1 MAIKRVLIANRG
13 EIALRAIRTFKE
25 MGIES
30 VVIYSSADKDA
41 AYLDMADLRVCVGGP
56 KPKDSYLNIPA
67 IITAAELSGADA
79 IFPGYGFL
87 SENAHFAEICNH
99 HNIEFMGPDARVISL
114 MGNKSKAKETMIK
127 AGVPVIKGS
136 EGAIDSVDEAL
147 RIADQIGYPIML
159 KASSG
164 GGGRGMRIVEEPKK
178 LEQAFLSA
186 EAEAVG
192 AFGDGSIYME
202 KYIDSPRHIEVQLL
216 GDKHGNVVHLGGRDC
231 SLQRRHQKIIE
242 ESIGDSIPAKVR
254 DKLFETAV
262 NAAKFIEYEGAGT
275 MEFLVDRDN
284 NFYFME
290 MNTRLQVEHPVTEM
304 ITGIDLIEWMVRIAN
319 GERLFPQES
328 INFRGHSIEC
338 RITAED
344 PKSFMPSA
352 GLITKMILPG
362 GMNVR
367 VDTHAYAGYNIP
379 PYYDSMIGKLI
390 VWAEDRKSAISR
402 MSRALDEFV
411 IEGIKST
418 VEFHKMMMKS
428 DDFIEGRIHTGYLE
442 MFDLSS

>member
-25 MGIES
+25 MGIET
-30 VVIYSSADKDA
+30 VAIYSSADKDA
-41 AYLDMADLRVCVGGP
+41 AYLEVADLRVCVGGP
-56 KPKDSYLNIPA
+56 RPKDSYLNIPA
-67 IITAAELSGADA
+67 IITAAELSSADA

-87 SENAHFAEICNH
+87 SENAHFVEICNH
-99 HNIEFMGPDARVISL
+99 HNIEFMGPDAKVISL

-127 AGVPVIKGS
+127 AGVPVVRGS
-136 EGAIDSVDEAL
+136 EGAIESVDEAL
-147 RIADQIGYPIML
+147 KLADEIGYPVML

-186 EAEAVG
+186 EAEAMS

-216 GDKHGNVVHLGGRDC
+216 GDKHGNVVHLSGRDC

-242 ESIGDSIPAKVR
+242 ETIGNSVPADVR

-262 NAAKFIEYEGAGT
+262 NAAKFIGYRGAGT
-275 MEFLVDRDN
+275 MEFLLDKDN

-304 ITGIDLIEWMVRIAN
+304 ITGIDLIEWMVRVTN
-319 GERLFPQES
+319 GEKLFSQES
-328 INFRGHSIEC
+328 IDFKGHSIEC

-344 PKSFMPSA
+344 PRSFTPSA
-352 GLITKMILPG
+352 GLITKMIFPG

-367 VDTHAYAGYNIP
+367 VDTHAYAGYNVP

-390 VWAEDRKSAISR
+390 VWAESREAAISR
-402 MSRALDEFV
+402 MARALDEFV

-418 VEFHKMMMKS
+418 VEFHKVMMKN
-428 DDFIEGRIHTGYLE
+428 DDFIKGKIDTKYLE
-442 MFDLSS
+442 KFNVFS